1 MIASRAKTGILEI
14 GRLRGGSTFVLASAN
29 QTVPIYSIDID
40 PKNDVELRRLFK
52 EHGIGSNVE
61 LITGDSQKPLY
72 PGIEKFD
79 VLYIDGDHTLEG
91 CANDIANWYDKL
103 TVGGHML
110 FHDCFFGCEVQDA
123 VLEFTSKHETTVVQT
138 PYVGAEYWLNPT
150 GSVAHLIK
158 R

>member
-1 MIASRAKTGILEI
+1 MNHKENYKRFYKDFGGAARTKTSRRSPIFGHLMRQLLQASGLKNRRQNLRVYDPPFFSKLPKGFIRLDPWEIEYLYMIASRAKTGILEI

-79 VLYIDGDHTLEG
+79 VL
-91 CANDIANWYDKL
+91 
-103 TVGGHML
+103 
-110 FHDCFFGCEVQDA
+110 
-123 VLEFTSKHETTVVQT
+123 
-138 PYVGAEYWLNPT
+138 
-150 GSVAHLIK
+150 
-158 R
+158 